1 MVFNKQNSSKIKLK
15 LIIEKEIKEKNLMI
29 DNFNI
34 MFNEVYSVLNLLGR
48 EYIYKLPNNV
58 YEFIKM
64 KGFQIMSLI

>member
-1 MVFNKQNSSKIKLK
+1 
-15 LIIEKEIKEKNLMI
+15 MI

-58 YEFIKM
+58 YEFIKNYILNNSKIFLNCYIKILLNYRLLLYFM
-64 KGFQIMSLI
+64 L

>member
-1 MVFNKQNSSKIKLK
+1 
-15 LIIEKEIKEKNLMI
+15 MI